1 MFFRIILIILLAP
14 TYIVPFI
21 LVMALTVILRKL
33 SFSAR
38 IHGPFTFTDVMLKYD
53 VKMNFSIIVRVEKIS
68 LKL

>member
-1 MFFRIILIILLAP
+1 MFYRIILMILLAL

-21 LVMALTVILRKL
+21 LVMALTIILRKL

-38 IHGPFTFTDVMLKYD
+38 IHGPLTLTDVMLKYD